1 MYENDE
7 IEIDLS
13 RVFEIIKKHF
23 KPFALIVLAAS
34 IVAALITL
42 FLIPKKYTA
51 EAKLIIV
58 QKSNPDSQQISYNDL
73 QTSQKLV
80 NTYSEILKS
89 EAISDEVIRNLNLD
103 NEGIDHSTYLEMVN
117 ISSVKDTE
125 VIKISVETK
134 DPALSARIANEI
146 VSVFQRKIVKI
157 MNIENVTVL
166 NSAKVPEQKSSPSN
180 VKNIMIGFLMGCVI
194 DGCIVLYIL
203 LNDRNIRTEEELKQ
217 IFDYPIIG
225 LIPDMTHGTGG
236 AE

>member
-13 RVFEIIKKHF
+13 RVFEIVKKHF
-23 KPFALIVLAAS
+23 KPFALIILATS
-34 IVAALITL
+34 IVAALVTL

-58 QKSNPDSQQISYNDL
+58 QKSNPESQQISYNDL

-89 EAISDEVIRNLNLD
+89 EAISDDVIRNLKLD
-103 NEGIDHSTYLEMVN
+103 QEGIDHASYLGMVK

-134 DPALSARIANEI
+134 DPKLSADIANEI
-146 VSVFQRKIVKI
+146 VSVFQKKIVTI

-166 NSAKVPEQKSSPSN
+166 NSAKVPDQKSSPSN
-180 VKNIMIGFLMGCVI
+180 LKNTLMGFLLGCVI
-194 DGCIVLYIL
+194 DGCIVVYFL
-203 LNDRNIRTEEELKQ
+203 LNDRNIRTEEELKE
-217 IFDYPIIG
+217 IFNYPIIG
-225 LIPDMTHGTGG
+225 LIPDMNMGG
-236 AE
+236 ME

>member
-13 RVFEIIKKHF
+13 RVFEIVKKHF
-23 KPFALIVLAAS
+23 KPFALIILATS
-34 IVAALITL
+34 IAAALVTL

-89 EAISDEVIRNLNLD
+89 EAISDEVIRNLKLD
-103 NEGIDHSTYLEMVN
+103 QEGINHGTYLGMVS
-117 ISSVKDTE
+117 ITSVKDTE
-125 VIKISVETK
+125 VIKISVQTQ
-134 DPALSARIANEI
+134 DPQLSANIANEI
-146 VSVFQRKIVKI
+146 VSVFRRKIVTI

-166 NSAKVPEQKSSPSN
+166 NSAKVPDQKSSPSN
-180 VKNIMIGFLMGCVI
+180 LKNTLMGFLLGCVM
-194 DGCIVLYIL
+194 DGCIVVYLL
-203 LNDRNIRTEEELKQ
+203 LNDRNIRTEEELKE

-225 LIPDMTHGTGG
+225 LIPDMNAGGT
-236 AE
+236 E

>member
-13 RVFEIIKKHF
+13 RVFEIIKKYF
-23 KPFALIVLAAS
+23 KPFALIILAAS
-34 IVAALITL
+34 IAAALITL

-89 EAISDEVIRNLNLD
+89 EAISDEVIRNLKLD
-103 NEGIDHSTYLEMVN
+103 VEGIDHSAYLGMVN

-134 DPALSARIANEI
+134 DSALSARIANEI

-180 VKNIMIGFLMGCVI
+180 VKNTLIGFLLGCII

>member
-1 MYENDE
+1 MNENDE

-23 KPFALIVLAAS
+23 KPFALIILVAS

-103 NEGIDHSTYLEMVN
+103 NEGIDHSAYLGMVN

-134 DPALSARIANEI
+134 NPALSARIANEI

-180 VKNIMIGFLMGCVI
+180 VKNTMIGFLLGCII
-194 DGCIVLYIL
+194 DSCIVLYIL